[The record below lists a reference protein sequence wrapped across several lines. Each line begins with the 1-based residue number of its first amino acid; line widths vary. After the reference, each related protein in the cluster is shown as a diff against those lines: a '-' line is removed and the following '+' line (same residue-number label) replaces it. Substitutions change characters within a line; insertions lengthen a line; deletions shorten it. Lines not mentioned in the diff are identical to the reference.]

1 MTFLVDTNVVSE
13 LTKRIPNPGVLAWA
27 ESVSLVSLSVVTVE
41 EIFFGLTRKPNQ
53 RIQSWFESF
62 LVASCDICH
71 VTPEVARCCGLLRGR
86 LAARGRQ
93 RTQADMLIA
102 ATAQINQLTLVTRNL
117 RDFEDCGI
125 ALLDP
130 FSITR

>member
-13 LTKRIPNPGVLAWA
+13 LSRRDPNPGVLVWA
-27 ESVSLVSLSVVTVE
+27 ESVTLVSLSVVTVE
-41 EIFFGLTRKPNQ
+41 EIYFGLAWKPNQ
-53 RIQSWFESF
+53 RIQSWFENF
-62 LVASCDICH
+62 LAEGCEICP
-71 VTPEVARCCGLLRGR
+71 VTTEVARRCGLLRGG
-86 LAARGRQ
+86 LAARGRP

-102 ATAQINQLTLVTRNL
+102 ATAQANQLTLVTRNR

-130 FSITR
+130 FSM